1 MLISYSRPSPITWS
15 LTGTGA
21 AFLTSSARLD
31 NGRPTSATRLQWLSG
46 AQTTASVLSLRGDW
60 GFDEQII
67 VGAAGLIGLT
77 LPVGLRIVCSLKFAG
92 FWIYRTTEG
101 VVVERAD
108 GVRVAWFT
116 FPVNVLSVPV
126 QGVQFSI
133 YNDVGGVVSP
143 VAADSDFEIGEVW
156 AGISSEWCIR
166 TTYQSDRNDFS
177 KQKTSING
185 QPFPTRRRASSI
197 SNLEFTPVIYGSAFG
212 SVGTTSFK
220 SIRAELLGYQPC
232 VVVPMTAE
240 PFTGASAI
248 DSAYVNENAE
258 FGYAKTLG
266 PIVGEAPRF
275 VFSATFEAPPVIL
288 P

>member
-1 MLISYSRPSPITWS
+1 MLISYERPAEITWS
-15 LTGTGA
+15 LLGTGA
-21 AFLTSSARLD
+21 AFLTSNTRLT
-31 NGRPTSATRLQWLSG
+31 NGRPTSATRIQWLSG
-46 AQTTASVLSLRGDW
+46 AQTTSSKLTLRG
-60 GFDEQII
+60 
-67 VGAAGLIGLT
+67 VSTGADAGINDTRMYGLIGLT
-77 LPVGLRIVCSLKFAG
+77 LPVGTKVVCNRVFDISYTDSQERYV
-92 FWIYRTTEG
+92 I
-101 VVVERAD
+101 ERAD
-108 GVRVAWFT
+108 GVRVVWFYYPPEPDAPRYG
-116 FPVNVLSVPV
+116 FE
-126 QGVQFSI
+126 FDI
-133 YNDVGGVVSP
+133 FNDVNGIAEIP
-143 VAADSDFEIGEVW
+143 ADSTFEIGEVW

-177 KQKTSING
+177 KQKMSING

-212 SVGTTSFK
+212 SVGSPSFK
-220 SIRAELLGYQPC
+220 SIRAELLGYHPC

-275 VFSATFEAPPVIL
+275 VFSATFEAPPALL